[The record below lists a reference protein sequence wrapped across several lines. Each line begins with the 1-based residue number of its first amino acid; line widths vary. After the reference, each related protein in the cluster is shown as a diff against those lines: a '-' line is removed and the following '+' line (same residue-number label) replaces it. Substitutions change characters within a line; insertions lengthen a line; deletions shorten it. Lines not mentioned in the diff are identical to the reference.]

1 MVNLH
6 RGALR
11 PLRAGLTM
19 YSGFGL
25 GTLMLPVFAL
35 FFPVE
40 MAVVATALVHGANNV
55 FKVSL
60 LGRHAD
66 REVVL
71 KFGLTAI
78 IAACFGA
85 MALAWL
91 SRLAASM
98 SVESTKRSSE
108 VTPVK
113 LMIGFL
119 MIGFALFE
127 LLPRFRELEF
137 DRKYLPLGGAV
148 GFLWRTFGPPGRPAL
163 SVSGQIRTDQ
173 RALRGQQCRDRFPG
187 GPDPNLRLCG
197 PCSLLPAGIS
207 LILAAWPLVISG
219 SLAAF
224 AGVLTGKRYLHKV
237 TMKSVQTLVG
247 YLLFGVGLALILG
260 FFERCQS
267 SRMAE
272 ISASFP
278 AIVDSIHASSSPRN
292 SRSVLKFLPSNS
304 GGIFAVPPAR

>member
-1 MVNLH
+1 MDPFNFVVVGL
-6 RGALR
+6 AAFFA
-11 PLRAGLTM
+11 AGLTL

-40 MAVVATALVHGANNV
+40 MAVVATALVHGANSL

-78 IAACFGA
+78 FAAVLGA
-85 MALAWL
+85 MTLAGL
-91 SRLAASM
+91 VRLNARMGIA
-98 SVESTKRSSE
+98 VNETVVSE
-108 VTPVK
+108 VTAVK

-127 LLPRFRELEF
+127 LLPTFRKLEF
-137 DRKYLPLGGAV
+137 DRRYLPLGGLLSGFFGGLSGHQGALRSAFLAKSGLSTERFVGSNAV
-148 GFLWRTFGPPGRPAL
+148 IGFLVDLTRITVYVAL
-163 SVSGQIRTDQ
+163 FTASG
-173 RALRGQQCRDRFPG
+173 G
-187 GPDPNLRLCG
+187 GPGDF
-197 PCSLLPAGIS
+197 AG
-207 LILAAWPLVISG
+207 WPLVVTG

-224 AGVLTGKRYLHKV
+224 CGVMTAKRYLRKV

-247 YLLFGVGLALILG
+247 ILLFGVGLALVTG
-260 FFERCQS
+260 
-267 SRMAE
+267 
-272 ISASFP
+272 
-278 AIVDSIHASSSPRN
+278 
-292 SRSVLKFLPSNS
+292 VL
-304 GGIFAVPPAR
+304 

>member
-1 MVNLH
+1 MEWVNFVIV
-6 RGALR
+6 AIAAFVA
-11 PLRAGLTM
+11 AGLTM

-60 LGRHAD
+60 LGRQAD

-78 IAACFGA
+78 IAAVFGA
-85 MALAWL
+85 MALAWM
-91 SRLAASM
+91 SRLGASM
-98 SVESTKRSSE
+98 SVEVNERMVSE

-137 DRKYLPLGGAV
+137 DRKYLPLGGALSGFFGGFSGHQGALRSAFLAKSGLSTERFV
-148 GFLWRTFGPPGRPAL
+148 GSNAVIGFLVDLTRISVYVALFAAAGGDFSDFG
-163 SVSGQIRTDQ
+163 
-173 RALRGQQCRDRFPG
+173 
-187 GPDPNLRLCG
+187 
-197 PCSLLPAGIS
+197 
-207 LILAAWPLVISG
+207 AWPLVICG

-247 YLLFGVGLALILG
+247 FLLFGVGLALILG
-260 FFERCQS
+260 
-267 SRMAE
+267 
-272 ISASFP
+272 
-278 AIVDSIHASSSPRN
+278 
-292 SRSVLKFLPSNS
+292 VL
-304 GGIFAVPPAR
+304 